1 MKKKVKKGH
10 SARIKVLITN
20 SDINGYHKFP
30 IRPNKDIKM
39 LVKLESYNQYDPMIL
54 MPWKLN

>member
-39 LVKLESYNQYDPMIL
+39 LVKLESYNQYDPVIL
-54 MPWKLN
+54 MP